1 MVQEVT
7 IAELF
12 DILHSADGSRV
23 DIEKE
28 YVCNGDLEEY
38 EVKTAVNGNPYVH
51 MTFSDGNKQV
61 VIQFFYKTSFDKD
74 TLIRT
79 HNYRLYGCVK
89 KSMKGY
95 LYFNLLEA
103 PRECKKEKA
112 NQKTSDD
119 LWAYPILADEI
130 SNALTED
137 YFYPIFESEI
147 VADVQEPDSKKE
159 NTTVEVPSKKIDK
172 GDFIGNLAKELQLK
186 LNKDHV
192 SVNVSI
198 ERFEELFEFA
208 IDAGEIERDNF
219 SKGIEYAKQI
229 AMNIEFQLMLGGS
242 SEVTDEIVNEVTHEL
257 FGVNASVENVND
269 SYVGDNQI
277 EVIETKEMVSVDL
290 NDISDGNSEEDIA
303 IDDVIE
309 EDDPVILDETIEES
323 LKYED
328 VAPVIGNGYGS
339 LYDALKNSGGRMPQ
353 KKDEQEQYVDDIE
366 TISLI
371 ESKLPAKERI
381 LYACDFTHV
390 GLVDEKKFKRKSNG
404 FFDVKSKFKDMQY
417 LMLIITENQIICTE
431 RYSIKGDIKVLKKD
445 IASVDGI
452 FVKNGFLSLKDSQI
466 QVRLN
471 DNRWFIINK
480 FFTGKDKY
488 DAYLEGLKG
497 LLL

>member
-12 DILHSADGSRV
+12 DILHSADGSSV

-147 VADVQEPDSKKE
+147 VADVQELDSKKE

-186 LNKDHV
+186 LNKDHA

-208 IDAGEIERDNF
+208 IDAGKIERDNF
-219 SKGIEYAKQI
+219 SKGIEYAKQM
-229 AMNIEFQLMLGGS
+229 AMNIEIQLMLGGS
-242 SEVTDEIVNEVTHEL
+242 NEVTDEIVNEVTHKL

-269 SYVGDNQI
+269 SYVGDNQT
-277 EVIETKEMVSVDL
+277 EVAETKEIVSVEL
-290 NDISDGNSEEDIA
+290 NDISDGNSEED
-303 IDDVIE
+303 
-309 EDDPVILDETIEES
+309 
-323 LKYED
+323 
-328 VAPVIGNGYGS
+328 VAPVIGNGYES
-339 LYDALKNSGGRMPQ
+339 LYDALKNSGGSVPQ
-353 KKDEQEQYVDDIE
+353 KKDDQEQYVDDLE

-381 LYACDFTHV
+381 LYACGFTHV

-404 FFDVKSKFKDMQY
+404 FFDVKSKFEDMQY
-417 LMLIITENQIICTE
+417 VMLIITENQIICTK
-431 RYSIKGDIKVLKKD
+431 RYSIGDDIKILKKD

-452 FVKNGFLSLKDSQI
+452 FVKSGFLSLKDSQI

-471 DNRWFIINK
+471 DNRWFIINE
-480 FFTGKDKY
+480 FFSGKDKY
-488 DAYLEGLKG
+488 DAYLEELKG